1 MIVTGKKR
9 WILLALVSLMAGI
22 MVYVPYLRYSYYD
35 QMAMLFTECKG
46 LVDPAHVN
54 EFFGNFTLV
63 LASICTIGYPIGGYI
78 ADKFKEK
85 TLLILGGLLMG
96 IGSVWFGML
105 TSAASIM
112 IIHVIYGV
120 GVVLI
125 FSPYLKVTRK
135 LGTAEEQGRMFSV
148 SEFIRA
154 ITGTVLGFL
163 AVALLN
169 QAVTGGAAD
178 PDALVTQ
185 WRIALTMDGIIF
197 FVICIGLFFLLPGN
211 LEGAENAGKEV
222 TEEPISLRAAVEVL
236 KMPGTWLVSFLIFF
250 CYSFTACGSGYL
262 GTYTVN
268 VIGISATA
276 ASTFSVVRNYII
288 AALSTLII
296 GFVAD
301 KIGFK
306 VKTLGIY
313 LVIAS
318 IATAALIF
326 SGGAGTVIGIL
337 VCSIF
342 AFMYTG
348 MRGIYFATMEEV
360 GIPLRLNG
368 VATGIVS
375 FICYLPDVYF
385 AKIAGI
391 WLDKYGNTGFT
402 YIWIWAIACG
412 ILGVIVA
419 VITTSY
425 AKKLKAQKENE
436 QNLNLEQKASA

>member
-9 WILLALVSLMAGI
+9 WVLLAIVSLMAGI
-22 MVYVPYLRYSYYD
+22 MVFVPYIRYSYYD
-35 QMAMLFTECKG
+35 QMAILFTESKG
-46 LVDPAHVN
+46 LVDEAHVN
-54 EFFGNFTLV
+54 EFFGNYTLV
-63 LASICTIGYPIGGYI
+63 LAAICMIGYPIGGFI

-85 TLLILGGLLMG
+85 FLLILGGILMG

-105 TSAASIM
+105 TSASSIM
-112 IIHVIYGV
+112 IIHVLYGV

-135 LGTAEEQGRMFSV
+135 LGNASEQGMMFSV
-148 SEFIRA
+148 SEFIRS
-154 ITGTVLGFL
+154 ITGTVFGFL
-163 AVALLN
+163 TVGLLN
-169 QAVTGGAAD
+169 QAVIGGTTD
-178 PDALVTQ
+178 PTALAKQ
-185 WRIALTMDGIIF
+185 WQIALTMDGAIF
-197 FVICIGLFFLLPGN
+197 FILCIALFFLLPSN

-222 TEEPISLRAAVEVL
+222 SAEEEAPISLAAVGEVL
-236 KMPGTWLVSFLIFF
+236 KMPGTWLVSFLILF
-250 CYSFTACGSGYL
+250 CYSFTASGSGYL
-262 GTYTVN
+262 GTYTVK

-276 ASTFSVVRNYII
+276 ASSFSVIRNYII

-313 LVIAS
+313 LVIATLS
-318 IATAALIF
+318 TVALIL
-326 SGGAGTVIGIL
+326 SGGAGTIIGIV
-337 VCSIF
+337 VCSVF

-375 FICYLPDVYF
+375 FIAYLPDVYF
-385 AKIAGI
+385 AKIAGG

-402 YIWIWAIACG
+402 YIWIWTIACG
-412 ILGVIVA
+412 IIGIILA
-419 VITTSY
+419 VITTNY
-425 AKKLKAQKENE
+425 AKKLKAKKE
-436 QNLNLEQKASA
+436 A